1 MDDFQFEELVGDN
14 RVESQ
19 KDSIRNLGD
28 PEDMMIQIMSILN
41 DTVIIPEEGET
52 YTFIYN
58 AKTPNIEYDQ
68 HPIVGVTDIFNWG
81 FRGINFHWDKI
92 RNYTWQE
99 IPGQLHI
106 VRQSEIQTM
115 LNIPYAYYLTK

>member
-1 MDDFQFEELVGDN
+1 MDEFQFEELVGDN

-28 PEDMMIQIMSILN
+28 PEDMMLQIMSILN
-41 DTVIIPEEGET
+41 ETVIIPEEGET

-68 HPIVGVTDIFNWG
+68 TTLGKKYQDNSTSSGKV
-81 FRGINFHWDKI
+81 K
-92 RNYTWQE
+92 YK
-99 IPGQLHI
+99 LC
-106 VRQSEIQTM
+106 
-115 LNIPYAYYLTK
+115 LTSHMPTT